1 MLASSSNLPD
11 FLEPKGKKK
20 SSTIGTVAQ
29 MAPEFIKEKITST
42 ETDVYAF
49 GIVLWEIMT
58 RQVAYIDKEEVQ
70 IMYGVAH

>member
-1 MLASSSNLPD
+1 MIDSD
-11 FLEPKGKKK
+11 FDEQKLYQKAKK

-29 MAPEFIKEKITST
+29 MAPEFIKDKTTSKL
-42 ETDVYAF
+42 TDVYAF

-58 RQVAYIDKEEVQ
+58 WQIAYYDKEEVQ